1 MDAYYRADYMGSM
14 VGPSV
19 NLVNNISLALV
30 TIFGAIRF
38 IFGKMTLGNISS
50 FVLYSRKFSGPINE
64 SANIMSE
71 LQSALAAAE
80 RVFRLL
86 DETEEPADSTD
97 AKVLTD
103 IYGDVELSH
112 VSFGYTKDHTII
124 HDLSLHAEP
133 GKLIAIVGPT
143 GAGKTTIIN
152 LLMRFYDIDSG
163 KITIDGNERLQETVC
178 AVHLPWY
185 CRIHGCS
192 TEQFMKISPTASQMP
207 HSKMCSVS
215 ARPPVFITI

>member
-1 MDAYYRADYMGSM
+1 
-14 VGPSV
+14 
-19 NLVNNISLALV
+19 
-30 TIFGAIRF
+30 
-38 IFGKMTLGNISS
+38 
-50 FVLYSRKFSGPINE
+50 
-64 SANIMSE
+64 MSE

-163 KITIDGNERLQETVC
+163 KITIDGNDITKVTRDSLRRAFAMVLQDTWLFHGTIYENIAIRLLMCYNFTIICKKNFYLLQFRRERIGKK
-178 AVHLPWY
+178 
-185 CRIHGCS
+185 RS
-192 TEQFMKISPTASQMP
+192 N
-207 HSKMCSVS
+207 
-215 ARPPVFITI
+215 

>member
-1 MDAYYRADYMGSM
+1 MPITAADYMGSM

-38 IFGKMTLGNISS
+38 IFGQMTLGNISS

-86 DETEEPADSTD
+86 DET
-97 AKVLTD
+97 
-103 IYGDVELSH
+103 G
-112 VSFGYTKDHTII
+112 
-124 HDLSLHAEP
+124 
-133 GKLIAIVGPT
+133 
-143 GAGKTTIIN
+143 GAG
-152 LLMRFYDIDSG
+152 
-163 KITIDGNERLQETVC
+163 
-178 AVHLPWY
+178 
-185 CRIHGCS
+185 
-192 TEQFMKISPTASQMP
+192 
-207 HSKMCSVS
+207 
-215 ARPPVFITI
+215 

>member
-1 MDAYYRADYMGSM
+1 MPITAPITWAKHGRTVSKPCQQYFTCTSHDLWSD
-14 VGPSV
+14 
-19 NLVNNISLALV
+19 SLHIWSDDTWKIV
-30 TIFGAIRF
+30 
-38 IFGKMTLGNISS
+38 SS

-133 GKLIAIVGPT
+133 GKL
-143 GAGKTTIIN
+143 
-152 LLMRFYDIDSG
+152 
-163 KITIDGNERLQETVC
+163 
-178 AVHLPWY
+178 Y
-185 CRIHGCS
+185 CNSRSYRSRKDNHHKS
-192 TEQFMKISPTASQMP
+192 FDA
-207 HSKMCSVS
+207 
-215 ARPPVFITI
+215 FL

>member
-1 MDAYYRADYMGSM
+1 M
-14 VGPSV
+14 VGTVSKPCQQYFTCTSHD
-19 NLVNNISLALV
+19 LWSDSLHIWSDDTWKYFLICS
-30 TIFGAIRF
+30 IFKK
-38 IFGKMTLGNISS
+38 IFWSNQRVCKYHERAAVSTW
-50 FVLYSRKFSGPINE
+50 PP
-64 SANIMSE
+64 
-71 LQSALAAAE
+71 QSAC
-80 RVFRLL
+80 L
-86 DETEEPADSTD
+86 DCLMRQEEPVDSTD

-163 KITIDGNERLQETVC
+163 KITIDGNDITKVTRDSLRRAFAMVLQDTW
-178 AVHLPWY
+178 LF
-185 CRIHGCS
+185 HG
-192 TEQFMKISPTASQMP
+192 TIYENIAYGKPVP